1 MKERVLVFAALPY
14 VNSGLHLGQIA
25 GAYLP
30 YDVFRRFLKLRGY
43 EVIATSGSDE
53 HGTPITLKSIREGV
67 PPESIVEKYHKLDV
81 EIFKSL
87 SIEFDAYIET
97 SSSIHKEVTAK
108 FLRKLMDNGYI
119 YEAEMTQPFCEI
131 ENIFLADR
139 YVQGK
144 CPHCGYELATGDQC
158 ENCGRTLEPNELVN
172 PVCIFDHSTPVFKQ
186 TKHLFFRLSN
196 LQDELLKYIESKGMW
211 RQNVLNFS
219 KNFIAN
225 GLKDRPITRD
235 LNWGVEVPFSGYENK
250 RIYVWFE
257 ALLGYLTGVSTVL
270 GSQDEALALWK
281 DRNLKYYHF
290 IGKDNIV
297 FHSIIWPGMLIAHGD
312 MTLPHYVA
320 ANEFLNYQGQKFS
333 KSRGTGYTVQQLLDK
348 YDSEFLRFGVLYNL
362 PEDHDSDFSL
372 DEFENRVN
380 TELIDKF
387 GNFVN
392 RALVL
397 AFKKGPVSSDQIAQ
411 NGLDVEAEQT
421 IKQGMSKIISE
432 MEGVHIRNAFKAWLD
447 LAYYGNSYITS
458 RKTWDACKKDDAN
471 CNAAIYTGVKLVYAL
486 AVSGQIFLPKT
497 SKKIL
502 SWLGFDEPI
511 ELREDLYLPVA
522 RLVSKPERLY
532 EKITTKELNLELR
545 VAKVDDVFDH
555 PNAEKLYLLDL
566 NLGDEKRRIV
576 SGIKNHY
583 DKSSLKGKKIVIVA
597 NLKPATIRGEKSN
610 GMLLAAEDE
619 SGIHLVL
626 APEQASPGEEVR
638 IGDWHI
644 DTSEI
649 SIETFRNFNI
659 QTAKADSKTVPV
671 LFLDGKPL
679 HLETSAGTLYVDGSP
694 KEGIRIK

>member
-1 MKERVLVFAALPY
+1 VKEKVLVFAALPY
-14 VNSGLHLGQIA
+14 VNSSLHLGQIA

-43 EVIATSGSDE
+43 DVIATSGSDE
-53 HGTPITLKSIREGV
+53 HGTPITVKSIREGV
-67 PPESIVEKYHKLDV
+67 PPEEIVKKFHELDL

-87 SIEFDAYIET
+87 GIEFDAYIET
-97 SSSIHKEVTAK
+97 SSTLHKEITAK
-108 FLRKLMDNGYI
+108 FLKKLMDNGYI
-119 YEAEMTQPFCEI
+119 YEAEMTQPFCVKED
-131 ENIFLADR
+131 IFLADR

-144 CPHCGYELATGDQC
+144 CPYCGYELATGDQC
-158 ENCGRTLEPNELVN
+158 ENCGRTLEPNELLN
-172 PVCIFDHSTPVFKQ
+172 PICIFDQTTPDFRQ

-196 LQDELLKYIESKGMW
+196 LQKDLMEYINSKVTW

-219 KNFIAN
+219 RNFIAS

-235 LNWGVEVPFSGYENK
+235 LNWGVEVPFPGYENK

-257 ALLGYLTGVSTVL
+257 ALLGYLTGVASVL
-270 GSQDEALALWK
+270 GNQEDALNLWK
-281 DRNLKYYHF
+281 DKSIKYYHF

-297 FHSIIWPGMLIAHGD
+297 FHSIIWPGMLIAHGE

-333 KSRGTGYTVQQLLDK
+333 KSRGTGYTVLQLLEK
-348 YDSEFLRFGVLYNL
+348 YDPEFLRFGVLYNL
-362 PEDHDSDFSL
+362 PEEHDSDFSVE
-372 DEFENRVN
+372 EFENRVN

-411 NGLDVEAEQT
+411 NEVDREAEMIIRKSMSQI
-421 IKQGMSKIISE
+421 IKD
-432 MEGVHIRNAFKAWLD
+432 MEEIHIRNAFRTWLD
-447 LAYYGNSYITS
+447 LAYYGNSYITN
-458 RKTWDACKKDDAN
+458 RKTWDACRKDDAN

-502 SWLGFDEPI
+502 SWLGYEEPV
-511 ELREDLYLPVA
+511 ELKEDLYFPVA
-522 RLVSKPERLY
+522 KLVTKPDRLY
-532 EKITTKELNLELR
+532 EKITNKQLSLRLR
-545 VAKVDDVFDH
+545 VAEVERVTDH

-566 NLGDEKRRIV
+566 NLGDGKRRIV
-576 SGIKNHY
+576 SGIKNYY
-583 DKSSLKGKKIVIVA
+583 DKDSLRGKKIVIVS
-597 NLKPATIRGEKSN
+597 NLKPATIRGEASN

-619 SGIHLVL
+619 TGIHLVL
-626 APEQASPGEEVR
+626 APDGATPGEEVR
-638 IGDWHI
+638 IGDMQI
-644 DTSEI
+644 DPSEI
-649 SIETFRNFNI
+649 SIEEFRKFVIKTTSRN
-659 QTAKADSKTVPV
+659 SKVVPA
-671 LFLDGKPL
+671 LFIEEKPIY
-679 HLETSAGTLYVDGSP
+679 LEVPSGTLVLDGSP

>member
-1 MKERVLVFAALPY
+1 
-14 VNSGLHLGQIA
+14 
-25 GAYLP
+25 
-30 YDVFRRFLKLRGY
+30 
-43 EVIATSGSDE
+43 
-53 HGTPITLKSIREGV
+53 
-67 PPESIVEKYHKLDV
+67 
-81 EIFKSL
+81 
-87 SIEFDAYIET
+87 
-97 SSSIHKEVTAK
+97 
-108 FLRKLMDNGYI
+108 
-119 YEAEMTQPFCEI
+119 
-131 ENIFLADR
+131 
-139 YVQGK
+139 
-144 CPHCGYELATGDQC
+144 
-158 ENCGRTLEPNELVN
+158 
-172 PVCIFDHSTPVFKQ
+172 
-186 TKHLFFRLSN
+186 
-196 LQDELLKYIESKGMW
+196 
-211 RQNVLNFS
+211 
-219 KNFIAN
+219 
-225 GLKDRPITRD
+225 
-235 LNWGVEVPFSGYENK
+235 
-250 RIYVWFE
+250 
-257 ALLGYLTGVSTVL
+257 
-270 GSQDEALALWK
+270 
-281 DRNLKYYHF
+281 
-290 IGKDNIV
+290 
-297 FHSIIWPGMLIAHGD
+297 
-312 MTLPHYVA
+312 
-320 ANEFLNYQGQKFS
+320 
-333 KSRGTGYTVQQLLDK
+333 
-348 YDSEFLRFGVLYNL
+348 
-362 PEDHDSDFSL
+362 
-372 DEFENRVN
+372 
-380 TELIDKF
+380 
-387 GNFVN
+387 
-392 RALVL
+392 
-397 AFKKGPVSSDQIAQ
+397 
-411 NGLDVEAEQT
+411 
-421 IKQGMSKIISE
+421 

-583 DKSSLKGKKIVIVA
+583 DKSTLKGKKIVIVA

-679 HLETSAGTLYVDGSP
+679 HLETSAGMLYVDGSP